1 MTISDDIILKAQEQ
15 LLPENCYFDIERIDF
30 IKNFDSI
37 DLLAVPGSGKTT
49 ALLAK
54 LFCLSKQLPFK
65 DGSGILVLSHTN
77 AAINEI
83 KKNLEA
89 ACPQLFRYPN
99 MVATVQEFVD
109 RFLTIPF
116 YEHVFGRHI
125 LSIDSDDYN
134 LAIDNYINS
143 HRWSKPISY
152 FINKDIENKVS
163 KDVRLSYDING
174 NKILLNKIGGNPY
187 RFNPPTKWIKE
198 GTVDN
203 NLASINRF
211 LIKMKEH
218 IIKTGILHF
227 DDCYFLADAYI
238 KNNPKII
245 DILQNRFKFVFV
257 DEAQDLQLH
266 QLNLI
271 DRIFNTPSVVLQRIG
286 DPNQSIYSKV
296 SKDCLWNIRAP
307 KYLKTTLR
315 LSAPIAEVVNYFA
328 INTGEQDTNGIPVF
342 YAESETDRHIPP
354 YMILYDEE
362 SVGNLKNCFSD
373 LIQSHNLQNTIE
385 GSKYGFHIIGWNARA
400 KREGINKCH
409 LEDLFTDYHHD
420 RKKESYKPK
429 TLLGYIE
436 LAKKHTSSIERY
448 KTIIESLCV
457 YFKLSGLLNSD
468 NRPFSA
474 STLEAKIKD
483 TDELYI
489 YFRSSI
495 FNIVKHLNFNINTSH
510 ELLKDLLRNIAE
522 KLEVTETDSANNF
535 KISTEEQNAPVEQ
548 TDIESTNIDII
559 MGSVHSVKGMT
570 HCATMYI
577 ETFYEGKF
585 ESQHIDKSG
594 HNPLFK
600 ERYSLKG
607 VYALEAMKMLY
618 VGFSRPTHLLCYAT
632 QKHIWKNE
640 DIEKMSSSG
649 WKIIDLTSVEP

>member
-15 LLPENCYFDIERIDF
+15 LLPENCYFDTERIDF

-89 ACPQLFRYPN
+89 VCPQLFRYPN

-109 RFLTIPF
+109 HF
-116 YEHVFGRHI
+116 
-125 LSIDSDDYN
+125 
-134 LAIDNYINS
+134 LAIPVYEQNFRLPVSSISADTYESEVFNYIYA
-143 HRWSKPISY
+143 HPFKGPIGY
-152 FINKDIENKVS
+152 FINNNPQLAYN
-163 KDVRLSYDING
+163 VRFAYDGNG
-174 NKILLNKIGGNPY
+174 NKILSKKLGGPPFNFTSPRAWIINGKSEENTEKIRRFLYKMKTSFLNK
-187 RFNPPTKWIKE
+187 
-198 GTVDN
+198 
-203 NLASINRF
+203 
-211 LIKMKEH
+211 
-218 IIKTGILHF
+218 GILHF
-227 DDCYFLADAYI
+227 DDCYFLADAYTR
-238 KNNPKII
+238 NNPQII
-245 DILQNRFKFVFV
+245 NILQKRFKFVFV

-296 SKDCLWNIRAP
+296 SKDCLWNIRTP
-307 KYLKTTLR
+307 KYLKKTLR

-328 INTGEQDTNGIPVF
+328 INTGEQDINGIPVF
-342 YAESETDRHIPP
+342 YAESEIDRHIPP

-373 LIQSHNLQNTIE
+373 LIQSYKLQNTIE

-448 KTIIESLCV
+448 KIIIESLCE

-468 NRPFSA
+468 KRPFSA
-474 STLEAKIKD
+474 RTLEAKIKD

-495 FNIVKHLNFNINTSH
+495 FNIVKHLNSNINTSH

-522 KLEVTETDSANNF
+522 KLEITETDSANNF

-632 QKHIWKNE
+632 QKNIWRDE

-649 WKIIDLTSVEP
+649 WEIIDLTSVEP